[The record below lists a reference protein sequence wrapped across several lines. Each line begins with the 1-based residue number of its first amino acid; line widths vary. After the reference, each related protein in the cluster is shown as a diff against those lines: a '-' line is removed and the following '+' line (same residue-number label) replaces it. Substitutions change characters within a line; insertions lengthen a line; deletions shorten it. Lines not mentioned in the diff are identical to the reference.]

1 RLPTERLTRVFDCF
15 SSSPRLGWLRC
26 SALSVLSDK
35 ATMLGIAGA
44 VSEYNKTPWGEVKPV
59 EAIRLPLLGAG
70 HFRGHRSLDSI
81 GRANAAAVEAAITR
95 FDPRV
100 ELQFMYEPSDVVLHG
115 FLESERKFKSYQQD

>member
-1 RLPTERLTRVFDCF
+1 
-15 SSSPRLGWLRC
+15 GWLRC

-81 GRANAAAVEAAITR
+81 GRANAVAVEAAITR

-100 ELQFMYEPSDVVLHG
+100 ELQFMYEPSDAAFRGLM
-115 FLESERKFKSYQQD
+115 EYERKFKFPQRD